1 MWRTCCRFWVVS
13 CFETCFRR
21 VLWNQIS
28 MVHPC
33 LSYIFTYFLM
43 HSWTH
48 IFLRTDGCIE
58 VPNFGFFR
66 LNLGES
72 RFGSQRWV
80 ATAHVSR
87 IWSAMVKVVNA
98 CLGQVI
104 WWKTVNFLRFF
115 QGGKCQV
122 STWIHPCFRVSKNLE
137 PSKESPDFQSWKMG
151 TVGKISLKM
160 AGNWHKLTTSSFQ
173 KNMATTFR
181 RKVRRREYSNGRPT
195 WVVQKTLS
203 MFSLFL

>member
-1 MWRTCCRFWVVS
+1 MLSILGSFLFWNGVFDEY
-13 CFETCFRR
+13 FETKF
-21 VLWNQIS
+21 LWFIIF
-28 MVHPC
+28 
-33 LSYIFTYFLM
+33 SYIFTYFLM

-122 STWIHPCFRVSKNLE
+122 STWIHPCFRVSKNLGTLKGITGF
-137 PSKESPDFQSWKMG
+137 SK
-151 TVGKISLKM
+151 LKN
-160 AGNWHKLTTSSFQ
+160 GDSR
-173 KNMATTFR
+173 KNF
-181 RKVRRREYSNGRPT
+181 P
-195 WVVQKTLS
+195 
-203 MFSLFL
+203 